1 MEKVAAVGISH
12 HYVLYQAVSGL
23 RAVEKAVAVDK
34 SVFENG
40 CDPRAWTGVADQH
53 YPCCPRQL

>member
-34 SVFENG
+34 SVCENG
-40 CDPRAWTGVADQH
+40 GDPRAWTGIADQH